1 MNILKQSLPYKH
13 ITGIFVFV
21 FIIVTLISGISACSP
36 TDEINDNMYGETV
49 LPTTFPTPTAES
61 ENTTAPVP
69 SPTKESLQAYAS
81 IGVVGDIMIMQSQ
94 VKMASTDDGFD
105 FTRSFEPMQ
114 GLFNSV
120 DFMCGNL
127 ETPLAGEEA
136 SFSGPPPTIPPA
148 TENDPNPR
156 KPYQTFNAPD
166 ELAYNLRDIGF
177 DMLTTANNHCLDR
190 GYEGLIRTLDILDD
204 AGLYHTGTFRP
215 EDTERYALVD
225 INGINVGF
233 IAYAGGFNEF
243 NKELSESEL
252 SSISYLYDYDA
263 IKASIASLRKAG
275 AEFIIAFPHCG
286 EELSHVPTETH
297 RKLFRNMV
305 EWGADAII
313 ASHPHVVQPIEWIE
327 VDREGVTINAPIV
340 YSLGNFISNMF
351 PAPKNYGIF
360 VRLDIERDNNGRVFA
375 SDIGYTP
382 VYCIRQKISE
392 GILHQTLP
400 CYNDVSKVTAY
411 EPLSKEDIE
420 ELQTARDYVIDICG
434 KEHILPVA

>member
-1 MNILKQSLPYKH
+1 MNILKRLLSYNY
-13 ITGIFVFV
+13 IAVIFVFI
-21 FIIVTLISGISACSP
+21 FIVATLISGVSACSP
-36 TDEINDNMYGETV
+36 TDKINDNMYEETL
-49 LPTTFPTPTAES
+49 LPTTRPTSTAEAI
-61 ENTTAPVP
+61 NTATPVP
-69 SPTKESLQAYAS
+69 LPTEESLQASAS

-94 VKMASTDDGFD
+94 VKMASTKDGFD
-105 FTRSFEPMQ
+105 FTRSFEPMRE
-114 GLFNSV
+114 LFNSV

-127 ETPLAGEEA
+127 ETPLAGEKA
-136 SFSGPPPTIPPA
+136 SFSGPPPTLPPA
-148 TENDPNPR
+148 TEDEPNPR

-190 GYEGLIRTLDILDD
+190 GYAGLIRTLDILDD

-243 NKELSESEL
+243 NKELSQSKL

-263 IKASIASLRKAG
+263 IKTAISSLHKAG

-286 EELSHVPTETH
+286 EELSHVPTANHKE
-297 RKLFRNMV
+297 LFRNMV
-305 EWGADAII
+305 EWGVDAII

-327 VDREGVTINAPIV
+327 VDRDGVTLNAPIV

-351 PAPKNYGIF
+351 PAPKNYGLF
-360 VRLDIERDNNGRVFA
+360 VRLDIERDDNGRVFA
-375 SDIGYTP
+375 SDIGYVP
-382 VYCIRQKISE
+382 VYCIRQKVSD

-400 CYNDVSKVTAY
+400 CYNDVSKVVAY
-411 EPLSKEDIE
+411 EPLSEEDIGE
-420 ELQTARDYVIDICG
+420 IQAARDYVIDICG